1 MHIFVDILRLIHRK
15 NNKAKPTHILYG
27 ANLSH
32 IRLKKYLGTLLDMG
46 FVEETQEREHTYFVI
61 TQKGYE
67 FLREFR
73 KIEEMSEAFG
83 IPL

>member
-1 MHIFVDILRLIHRK
+1 MHIYIDILRLIHKK
-15 NNKAKPTHILYG
+15 NNRAKPTHILYG

-32 IRLKKYLGTLLDMG
+32 IRLKKYLANLLDMG
-46 FVEETQEREHTYFVI
+46 FIEEIHDNEHTYFVV
-61 TQKGYE
+61 TEKGYE